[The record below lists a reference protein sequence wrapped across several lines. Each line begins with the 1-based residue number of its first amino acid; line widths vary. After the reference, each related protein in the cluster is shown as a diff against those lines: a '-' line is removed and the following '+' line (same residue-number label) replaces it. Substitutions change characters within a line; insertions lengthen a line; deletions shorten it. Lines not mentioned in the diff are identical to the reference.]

1 MQKYRDLEKLYL
13 MNSLGIQQL
22 QNRAEMNFFFCK
34 SQYLYFVTKQ
44 LLPNTQIAKK

>member
-22 QNRAEMNFFFCK
+22 QNRAEMNFFLQI
-34 SQYLYFVTKQ
+34 SVP
-44 LLPNTQIAKK
+44 LLCYKATTS